1 MLAAYLQALF
11 SGLAIGGAYGLIA
24 LSFSITYISTRTLNF
39 SQGELISFAA
49 FAGVTV
55 FAWAAGSDS
64 LAVIPKTFPA
74 FSYPVA
80 LVLAGIVSAFVGVLL
95 FILAVRPFAGAQ
107 NMNWVMSTIGFGAIL
122 QSLGLAVWGPA
133 PVMIP
138 PPVGNDVIHLW
149 GAGVRPQEIL
159 LLVAALVIMAGLD
172 VIKQR
177 SRIGKAM
184 MAVAHSPQTAS
195 LMGINVMAFMIGAF
209 AVSGLLA
216 GVAGVLVAPITS
228 ASLFMGMAIA
238 LKAFS
243 AAMIGGLS
251 NPRGCI
257 YGGFILGVI
266 ESGVGLW
273 QAQWREIAVF
283 VFIILVLAI
292 RPAGLFA
299 RPAVDKV

>member
-1 MLAAYLQALF
+1 MPGIYLQALF
-11 SGLAIGGAYGLIA
+11 SGLALGGAYGLIA
-24 LSFSITYISTRTLNF
+24 LSFSITFLSTRTLNF

-49 FAGVTV
+49 FVGVTV
-55 FAWAAGSDS
+55 FALISGGSS
-64 LAVIPKTFPA
+64 LTTIGSVFPV
-74 FSYPVA
+74 FTYPVA
-80 LVLAGIVSAFVGVLL
+80 LLLAGLAAAGVGVLL
-95 FILAVRPFAGAQ
+95 FIFAVRPFAGAH
-107 NMNWVMSTIGFGAIL
+107 NMNWVMSTIGFGTIL

-138 PPVGNDVIHLW
+138 PPLGNDVIQLW

-159 LLVAALVIMAGLD
+159 LLASALLIMTALD
-172 VIKQR
+172 LIKRR

-184 MAVAHSPQTAS
+184 MAVAHSPETAS
-195 LMGINVMAFMIGAF
+195 LMGINVMAFMVAAF

-228 ASLFMGMAIA
+228 ASLFIGMAIA

-251 NPRGCI
+251 NPRGCV

-266 ESGVGLW
+266 ESFVGLW
-273 QAQWREIAVF
+273 QAQWREIVVF
-283 VFIILVLAI
+283 VLIILVLAI

-299 RPAVDKV
+299 RPPVDKV